1 MDPFQSSGSS
11 PNSTLLRDSW
21 LTLDEGV
28 VPIERGKQHRDYF
41 VPSGER
47 SSKQFG
53 FDQGHVRVSTL
64 GTNGRTL
71 HFEFKELSPQTSRLI
86 LRAIKRSRAELLNLE
101 FHLPQYTLR
110 SNLNPQ
116 QAISVLEQVDLLLD
130 ATMPVDFF
138 IENHFSIYLLRPITA
153 SARGWLENN
162 LDVAGSFQPYW
173 PTVVIEHR
181 YVDMILE
188 GIRDDGLAVQG

>member
-1 MDPFQSSGSS
+1 MDPFQSSYSS
-11 PNSTLLRDSW
+11 PNSTWLRDSW

-28 VPIERGKQHRDYF
+28 VPIEKGKQHRDYF
-41 VPSGER
+41 VPEGGEKP
-47 SSKQFG
+47 SKEFG
-53 FDQGHVRVSTL
+53 LDLGHVRVSTL
-64 GTNGRTL
+64 GTDGRTL
-71 HFEFKELSPQTSRLI
+71 HFECKKLSPQTSRLI
-86 LRAIKRSRAELLNLE
+86 LHAIKRSRAEVVNLE

-116 QAISVLEQVDLLLD
+116 QAISVLEQVDLLLG

-188 GIRDDGLAVQG
+188 GIRNDGLA